1 MKQTNKIESIFK
13 LLCYLKL
20 LEKYLINLLCAAY
33 RVTELLKNYSS
44 PFRFFSNIHVAEQR
58 TTLLH

>member
-20 LEKYLINLLCAAY
+20 LEKYLINLLCVVY
-33 RVTELLKNYSS
+33 CVTELLKKLQLT
-44 PFRFFSNIHVAEQR
+44 I
-58 TTLLH
+58 